1 MKSALLFG
9 VGSAGDV
16 FPFIALGKG
25 LAARGWQVSLCANPT
40 FKEQV
45 IRAGLA
51 FEPLGTRDHYDRI
64 TRDPNLWHPRKGT
77 RTILADFQAMDMIRT
92 QRDLARQFAKKPG
105 QRVVVASSLG
115 FGARVAQEETG
126 VPLVTMH
133 LAPLVLR
140 CPVNPPR
147 VPGGWLPNTL
157 LRFAPRMAY
166 KLVDRIADPLIG
178 GAVEPLRA
186 ETGLPPVRRYLEGWW
201 NSPDRVLLCFPD
213 WFGPMPSRPDQARH
227 VGFLQHD
234 DDQSAADLAPLWRF
248 VESGP
253 PPVVATFGSAMRQ
266 ARWLL
271 ERFVKATAAMGA
283 RLVLLS
289 KDSDQVPYPLPLHVF
304 HATWAPMGDL
314 LPKAALL
321 AHHGGIGTLA
331 RALAAGVPQLVI
343 PFAHDQHDNAHRVQW
358 LGVGDYLTP
367 RRATFGSLT
376 RMLAYL
382 LAEDQFQA
390 HAREWAGRFDPAT
403 ALREACDLV
412 EQAAR

>member
-1 MKSALLFG
+1 MPQALLFG

-40 FKEQV
+40 FEQQV
-45 IRAGLA
+45 LRAGLT
-51 FEPLGTRDHYDRI
+51 FEPLGTREHYDRI

-77 RTILADFQAMDMIRT
+77 RTILADFQAMNMVRN
-92 QRDLARQFAKKPG
+92 QRDLARQFARG
-105 QRVVVASSLG
+105 TGSRVVVASSLG

-126 VPLVTMH
+126 VPLATMH

-140 CPVNPPR
+140 CSQHPPR

-157 LRFAPRMAY
+157 LRIAPRMAY
-166 KLVDRIADPLIG
+166 RLVDRIADPLIG
-178 GAVEPLRA
+178 GAVEALRA
-186 ETGLPPVRRYLEGWW
+186 ESGLPPVRRYLEGWW

-213 WFGPMPSRPDQARH
+213 WFGPMPTLPAQARH

-234 DDQSAADLAPLWRF
+234 DEQPSSDLDALWKF
-248 VESGP
+248 VEAGP

-271 ERFVKATAAMGA
+271 ERFVQATADIGA

-289 KDSDQVPYPLPLHVF
+289 KDADQVPLPLPPHAF
-304 HATWAPMGDL
+304 HATWAPMGQL
-314 LPKAALL
+314 LPRAALL
-321 AHHGGIGTLA
+321 AHHGGVGTLA

-343 PFAHDQHDNAHRVQW
+343 PFAHDQHDNAHRVRW

-367 RRATFGSLT
+367 RWATRRRLGHHMARLLGQPS
-376 RMLAYL
+376 L
-382 LAEDQFQA
+382 LAA
-390 HAREWAGRFDPAT
+390 ARGLMARVTPQESLQIAI
-403 ALREACDLV
+403 DLV
-412 EQAAR
+412 EQTAR

>member
-25 LAARGWQVSLCANPT
+25 LAARDWQVSLCANPT

-51 FEPLGTRDHYDRI
+51 FEPLGTREHYDRI

-186 ETGLPPVRRYLEGWW
+186 ETGLPPVRRYLKVGGIHPTGCCSVSPIGSAQCPAAPTRPAMSAFCNTTMTSPPRTWRLSGDSW
-201 NSPDRVLLCFPD
+201 N
-213 WFGPMPSRPDQARH
+213 QAR
-227 VGFLQHD
+227 
-234 DDQSAADLAPLWRF
+234 PPWWR
-248 VESGP
+248 
-253 PPVVATFGSAMRQ
+253 
-266 ARWLL
+266 
-271 ERFVKATAAMGA
+271 
-283 RLVLLS
+283 
-289 KDSDQVPYPLPLHVF
+289 
-304 HATWAPMGDL
+304 
-314 LPKAALL
+314 LL
-321 AHHGGIGTLA
+321 AAPCG
-331 RALAAGVPQLVI
+331 RPAGC
-343 PFAHDQHDNAHRVQW
+343 W
-358 LGVGDYLTP
+358 S
-367 RRATFGSLT
+367 GS
-376 RMLAYL
+376 
-382 LAEDQFQA
+382 
-390 HAREWAGRFDPAT
+390 
-403 ALREACDLV
+403 
-412 EQAAR
+412 